1 MGIREFLAGDTVDLQ
16 AGIVVPNGSNV
27 QVDRTSDEFLAGDTV
42 DLQAGIV
49 VQNGSD
55 KNMVLVNDE
64 QDSGTDEFL
73 AGNIGSDDLV
83 PEQGSG
89 KEIIPETK
97 VIETVGI
104 YTVLAQQ

>member
-1 MGIREFLAGDTVDLQ
+1 M
-16 AGIVVPNGSNV
+16 
-27 QVDRTSDEFLAGDTV
+27 
-42 DLQAGIV
+42 
-49 VQNGSD
+49 QNGCD

-73 AGNIGSDDLV
+73 AGNISSDDLV

-104 YTVLAQQ
+104 SETKDDAVSTSLLPGIIG